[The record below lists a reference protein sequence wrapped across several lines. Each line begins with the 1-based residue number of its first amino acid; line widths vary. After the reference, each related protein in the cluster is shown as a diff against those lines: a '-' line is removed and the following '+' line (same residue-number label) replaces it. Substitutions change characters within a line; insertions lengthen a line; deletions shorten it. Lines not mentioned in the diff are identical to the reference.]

1 MPQVALLKLNGVIPG
16 TVSSSK
22 RPVLYCTPADVGSVL
37 NTSFTDST
45 SPTFSLV
52 TDMIARQDSWID
64 EVSGHTWLVNQSTEE
79 QYDAIGSGSRAGTIL
94 LRKRPI
100 LSVQKVEYWDGGAK
114 AWIPGMQGFPEETV
128 NAPLVG
134 PSSSPRQADAFYV
147 YPVEG
152 KIVWSKLRFDNR
164 LRYRVSY
171 TWGYVTV
178 PEFVRDLSAT
188 LAAREIVLYWAGQYA
203 VAEEISKWKER
214 VDEKIRRLVFQ
225 AARRQPL
232 AAYT

>member
-64 EVSGHTWLVNQSTEE
+64 EVSGHNWLVNQSTEE

-100 LSVQKVEYWDGGAK
+100 LSVQKVEYWDGGRS
-114 AWIPGMQGFPEETV
+114 EERR
-128 NAPLVG
+128 VG
-134 PSSSPRQADAFYV
+134 
-147 YPVEG
+147 
-152 KIVWSKLRFDNR
+152 
-164 LRYRVSY
+164 
-171 TWGYVTV
+171 
-178 PEFVRDLSAT
+178 
-188 LAAREIVLYWAGQYA
+188 
-203 VAEEISKWKER
+203 KECR
-214 VDEKIRRLVFQ
+214 SG
-225 AARRQPL
+225 
-232 AAYT
+232 